1 MHQSQEHL
9 RLCAGLDIDTL
20 HSTGTIKASDS
31 IGSQVDF
38 GMAHGTAPQ
47 NEKGSANHNG
57 THHEQA

>member
-1 MHQSQEHL
+1 MHRSQGHL
-9 RLCAGLDIDTL
+9 GLCAGLDIDTL
-20 HSTGTIKASDS
+20 HSTGTIKTSN